1 MEKMMFALVLFVA
14 LLMGHV
20 HMGVSSEAE
29 APPVVDV
36 PSDVDVVVL
45 DALNFTQTI
54 EENAFVLVEFYAP
67 WCGHCKRLAPEVGK
81 QMIIIIN
88 CLSIFFKLFASSN
101 LFPFY
106 FLIVWEC
113 SNFLSR

>member
-1 MEKMMFALVLFVA
+1 MEKMMFAAVLVVVLVV
-14 LLMGHV
+14 GHV

-45 DALNFTQTI
+45 DASNFTQTI

-67 WCGHCKRLAPEVGK
+67 WCVLHLFFGFWRIE
-81 QMIIIIN
+81 
-88 CLSIFFKLFASSN
+88 SI
-101 LFPFY
+101 
-106 FLIVWEC
+106 
-113 SNFLSR
+113 

>member
-1 MEKMMFALVLFVA
+1 MFAVVLFVA

-45 DALNFTQTI
+45 DASNFTS
-54 EENAFVLVEFYAP
+54 
-67 WCGHCKRLAPEVGK
+67 KRTLLYWWSFMPPGV
-81 QMIIIIN
+81 
-88 CLSIFFKLFASSN
+88 SSN
-101 LFPFY
+101 C
-106 FLIVWEC
+106 FLGLGFRELSPC
-113 SNFLSR
+113 RRRRRRRRRRRSLHTRMMLRNFAILQKCQLLL